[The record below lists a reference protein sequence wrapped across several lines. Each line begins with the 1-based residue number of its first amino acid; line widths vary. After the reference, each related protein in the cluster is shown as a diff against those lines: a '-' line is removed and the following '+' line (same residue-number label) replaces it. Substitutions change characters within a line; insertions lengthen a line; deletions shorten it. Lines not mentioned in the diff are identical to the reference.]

1 MSMLGADLPGSRL
14 QIVDKWAHMSPFIDP
29 PDFARRLLAAAD

>member
-1 MSMLGADLPGSRL
+1 MSMLAADLPGSGL
-14 QIVDKWAHMSPFIDP
+14 QIVDDWAHMSPFIDP